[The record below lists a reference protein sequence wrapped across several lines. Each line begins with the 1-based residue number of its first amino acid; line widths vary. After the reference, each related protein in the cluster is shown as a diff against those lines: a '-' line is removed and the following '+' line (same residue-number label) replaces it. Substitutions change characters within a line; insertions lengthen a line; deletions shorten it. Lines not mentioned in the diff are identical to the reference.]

1 MSSRPVIQQTDPH
14 ASTHIERHVWVISGV
29 LILGMIMS
37 ILDTTIVNVALHT
50 LSHDLHSPL
59 SQVQWVITGYLLA
72 LAAVIPVTGWAAR
85 RFGAK
90 QVYMT
95 SLVLFTAGS
104 ALCGLANSTTSLVVF
119 RVLQGAG
126 GGMIMPVAMM
136 IMAQVAGPQ
145 RMGRVMGYVSMPA
158 MLAPILG
165 PVVGGLILENLHWSW
180 IFFVNVPIGIVAFV
194 LGWRMLPHTD
204 SGEAGR
210 LDVLGLALLP
220 AGFAAFIYGISE
232 LGSGE
237 AFGSGKVIVPSIVGV
252 VLIVLFCI
260 HALRIERPLL
270 DIRMYA
276 NRVFAGA
283 AFVNF
288 GLGAALFGA
297 MILVPLY
304 YQEVRG
310 QSVVNTGLLTGPQ
323 GLGALMAMPLASRLT
338 QRFSGGRVA
347 LGGVSLLCVSTIP
360 FTFIG
365 AHTSIVAIS
374 LVLVV
379 RGLSIGLCFMPAMT
393 AAFGAMRPEQIS
405 DATPQINA
413 LQRTGGA
420 IGTAV
425 LAVVL
430 QRAGAHAVT
439 PADQASA
446 FDTAYWWAL
455 GIAALSL
462 IPCHHAAAGRAPP
475 GRGRVAR
482 GAPRRVLER
491 PARSRRPSGP
501 ERPHRHGARTTEP
514 SSATVA
520 SSAEGPAQAEGS
532 TGGGVARPSWSS
544 SARPSDM
551 CFAALRRLRGRD
563 THLIGSEVSHA
574 QMELLIELSEQGPLS
589 AGELALAAQLT
600 PATVTHDARPPRR
613 QCGHVQRTRGADD
626 RRVVV
631 TRLTPQGERKA
642 KASVPRGRRAGE
654 QALRRRG
661 CRGLASRHTGP
672 RALGNGL
679 RRDAPP
685 DGLECARP
693 LR

>member
-1 MSSRPVIQQTDPH
+1 MASRDRVIEQHDPH
-14 ASTHIERHVWVISGV
+14 ASTRIERHVWVICGV
-29 LILGMIMS
+29 VILGMIMS

-59 SQVQWVITGYLLA
+59 SQVQWVITGYLLS

-104 ALCGLANSTTSLVVF
+104 ALCGLANSVTSLVIF
-119 RVLQGAG
+119 RILQGAG

-145 RMGRVMGYVSMPA
+145 RMGKVMGYVSMPA

-180 IFFVNVPIGIVAFV
+180 IFFVNVPIGAVAFV

-204 SGEAGR
+204 SGEAGH
-210 LDVLGLALLP
+210 LDLLGLAMLP
-220 AGFAAFIYGISE
+220 AGFAAMIYGVSE
-232 LGSGE
+232 LGAG
-237 AFGSGKVIVPSIVGV
+237 AALGSGKVILPTFIGV
-252 VLIVLFCI
+252 VLIALFCV

-283 AFVNF
+283 AFTNF

-323 GLGALMAMPLASRLT
+323 GLGALMAMPIASRLT
-338 QRFSGGRVA
+338 QRFGGGRVA
-347 LGGVSLLCVSTIP
+347 LGGVSLLCVSTLP
-360 FTFIG
+360 FTLIG

-379 RGLSIGLCFMPAMT
+379 RGLSIGLCFMPAMS
-393 AAFGAMRPEQIS
+393 AAFSAMRPDQIS

-413 LQRTGGA
+413 LQRSGGA

-430 QRAGAHAVT
+430 QRAGAGART
-439 PADQASA
+439 PEELAGA
-446 FDTAYWWAL
+446 FGTAYWWAF

-462 IPCHHAAAGRAPP
+462 IPCIMLLRA
-475 GRGRVAR
+475 
-482 GAPRRVLER
+482 ER
-491 PARSRRPSGP
+491 PQAQGEP
-501 ERPHRHGARTTEP
+501 ERPQSEP
-514 SSATVA
+514 EPMAT
-520 SSAEGPAQAEGS
+520 GPE
-532 TGGGVARPSWSS
+532 
-544 SARPSDM
+544 
-551 CFAALRRLRGRD
+551 
-563 THLIGSEVSHA
+563 
-574 QMELLIELSEQGPLS
+574 
-589 AGELALAAQLT
+589 ALA
-600 PATVTHDARPPRR
+600 DAV
-613 QCGHVQRTRGADD
+613 GV
-626 RRVVV
+626 
-631 TRLTPQGERKA
+631 
-642 KASVPRGRRAGE
+642 
-654 QALRRRG
+654 
-661 CRGLASRHTGP
+661 
-672 RALGNGL
+672 
-679 RRDAPP
+679 
-685 DGLECARP
+685 
-693 LR
+693 

>member
-1 MSSRPVIQQTDPH
+1 M
-14 ASTHIERHVWVISGV
+14 WVICGV
-29 LILGMIMS
+29 VILGMIMS
-37 ILDTTIVNVALHT
+37 ILDTTIVNVALRT

-104 ALCGLANSTTSLVVF
+104 ALCGLANSTTSLVLF

-165 PVVGGLILENLHWSW
+165 PVVGGLILENLPWSW
-180 IFFVNVPIGIVAFV
+180 IFFVNVPIGVLAFV

-210 LDVLGLALLP
+210 LDVLGLAILP
-220 AGFAAFIYGISE
+220 AGFAAMIYGVSKLGSGAA

-237 AFGSGKVIVPSIVGV
+237 VIVPTLAGV
-252 VLIVLFCI
+252 VLVVLFCL

-270 DIRMYA
+270 DIRLYA

-283 AFVNF
+283 AFTNF

-310 QSVVNTGLLTGPQ
+310 ESVVNTGLLTGPQ
-323 GLGALMAMPLASRLT
+323 GIGALIAMPLASRLT
-338 QRFSGGRVA
+338 QRFGGGRVA
-347 LGGVSLLCVSTIP
+347 LTGVSVLCLSTLP
-360 FTFIG
+360 LTFVG
-365 AHTSIVAIS
+365 VDTSIVAIS

-379 RGLSIGLCFMPAMT
+379 RGLSIGLCFMPAMS
-393 AAFGAMRPEQIS
+393 AAFSAMRPDQIS

-430 QRAGAHAVT
+430 QRAGAGSHS
-439 PADQASA
+439 PAALASA
-446 FDTAYWWAL
+446 FGTAYWWAL

-462 IPCHHAAAGRAPP
+462 IPCIVLLRA
-475 GRGRVAR
+475 
-482 GAPRRVLER
+482 ER
-491 PARSRRPSGP
+491 PQSQLDELPAHP
-501 ERPHRHGARTTEP
+501 E
-514 SSATVA
+514 
-520 SSAEGPAQAEGS
+520 
-532 TGGGVARPSWSS
+532 
-544 SARPSDM
+544 
-551 CFAALRRLRGRD
+551 
-563 THLIGSEVSHA
+563 
-574 QMELLIELSEQGPLS
+574 
-589 AGELALAAQLT
+589 ALAD
-600 PATVTHDARPPRR
+600 PV
-613 QCGHVQRTRGADD
+613 GV
-626 RRVVV
+626 
-631 TRLTPQGERKA
+631 
-642 KASVPRGRRAGE
+642 
-654 QALRRRG
+654 
-661 CRGLASRHTGP
+661 
-672 RALGNGL
+672 
-679 RRDAPP
+679 
-685 DGLECARP
+685 
-693 LR
+693 

>member
-1 MSSRPVIQQTDPH
+1 MSSRPTIEQGDPS
-14 ASTHIERHVWVISGV
+14 ATTHIERHVWVVCGV
-29 LILGMIMS
+29 VILGMIMS

-59 SQVQWVITGYLLA
+59 SQVQWVITGYLLS

-158 MLAPILG
+158 MIAPILG

-180 IFFVNVPIGIVAFV
+180 IFFVNVPIGLIAFM

-204 SGEAGR
+204 SGEAGS
-210 LDVLGLALLP
+210 LDILGLALLP

-232 LGSGE
+232 LGSGS
-237 AFGSGKVIVPSIVGV
+237 ALGSGKVVVPCIAGAVSV
-252 VLIVLFCI
+252 VIFCF
-260 HALRIERPLL
+260 HALRVERPLL

-283 AFVNF
+283 AFTNF

-310 QSVVNTGLLTGPQ
+310 QSVINTGLLTGPQ
-323 GLGALMAMPLASRLT
+323 GIGALIAMPLASRLT
-338 QRFSGGRVA
+338 QRFGGGRVA
-347 LGGVSLLCVSTIP
+347 MCGVSLLCISTVP

-365 AHTSIVAIS
+365 ANTSIVAIS

-379 RGLSIGLCFMPAMT
+379 RGLSIGLCFMPAMS
-393 AAFGAMRPEQIS
+393 AAFSAMRPDQIS

-430 QRAGAHAVT
+430 QRAGVHART
-439 PADQASA
+439 PEELAGA

-462 IPCHHAAAGRAPP
+462 IPCLMLLRA
-475 GRGRVAR
+475 
-482 GAPRRVLER
+482 ER
-491 PARSRRPSGP
+491 PQTEAEPRTGQP
-501 ERPHRHGARTTEP
+501 E
-514 SSATVA
+514 
-520 SSAEGPAQAEGS
+520 
-532 TGGGVARPSWSS
+532 
-544 SARPSDM
+544 
-551 CFAALRRLRGRD
+551 
-563 THLIGSEVSHA
+563 
-574 QMELLIELSEQGPLS
+574 
-589 AGELALAAQLT
+589 ALA
-600 PATVTHDARPPRR
+600 DAV
-613 QCGHVQRTRGADD
+613 GV
-626 RRVVV
+626 
-631 TRLTPQGERKA
+631 
-642 KASVPRGRRAGE
+642 
-654 QALRRRG
+654 
-661 CRGLASRHTGP
+661 
-672 RALGNGL
+672 
-679 RRDAPP
+679 
-685 DGLECARP
+685 
-693 LR
+693 

>member
-1 MSSRPVIQQTDPH
+1 MSSGSTIQQHDPH
-14 ASTHIERHVWVISGV
+14 ASAKIERHVWVICGV
-29 LILGMIMS
+29 VILGMMMS

-59 SQVQWVITGYLLA
+59 SQIQWVITGYLLS
-72 LAAVIPVTGWAAR
+72 LAAVIPITGWAAR

-104 ALCGLANSTTSLVVF
+104 ALCGLANSTASLVLF

-136 IMAQVAGPQ
+136 IMAQVSGPQ

-165 PVVGGLILENLHWSW
+165 PVVGGLILQNLHWSW
-180 IFFVNVPIGIVAFV
+180 IFFVNVPIGALAFV
-194 LGWRMLPHTD
+194 LGWRMLPRTD

-210 LDVLGLALLP
+210 LDVLGIALLP
-220 AGFAAFIYGISE
+220 TGFAALIYGVSE
-232 LGSGE
+232 LGSG
-237 AFGSGKVIVPSIVGV
+237 AALGSGNVIVPMLAGV
-252 VLIVLFCI
+252 VLIALFCV

-283 AFVNF
+283 AFTNF

-323 GLGALMAMPLASRLT
+323 GIGALIAMPIASRLT
-338 QRFSGGRVA
+338 QRFGGGRVA
-347 LGGVSLLCVSTIP
+347 LVGVSVLCLSTLP
-360 FTFIG
+360 FTTIG
-365 AHTSIVAIS
+365 ANTSIVAIS

-379 RGLSIGLCFMPAMT
+379 RGLSIGLCFMPAMS
-393 AAFGAMRPEQIS
+393 AAFSAMRPDQIS

-430 QRAGAHAVT
+430 QRAGVHAHT
-439 PADQASA
+439 PEQLAGA
-446 FDTAYWWAL
+446 FNTAYWWAL
-455 GIAALSL
+455 GIAALTL
-462 IPCHHAAAGRAPP
+462 IPCLMLLRA
-475 GRGRVAR
+475 
-482 GAPRRVLER
+482 ER
-491 PARSRRPSGP
+491 PQ
-501 ERPHRHGARTTEP
+501 GASE
-514 SSATVA
+514 SASAAEVA
-520 SSAEGPAQAEGS
+520 
-532 TGGGVARPSWSS
+532 
-544 SARPSDM
+544 
-551 CFAALRRLRGRD
+551 L
-563 THLIGSEVSHA
+563 
-574 QMELLIELSEQGPLS
+574 
-589 AGELALAAQLT
+589 
-600 PATVTHDARPPRR
+600 DA
-613 QCGHVQRTRGADD
+613 V
-626 RRVVV
+626 
-631 TRLTPQGERKA
+631 
-642 KASVPRGRRAGE
+642 
-654 QALRRRG
+654 
-661 CRGLASRHTGP
+661 
-672 RALGNGL
+672 
-679 RRDAPP
+679 
-685 DGLECARP
+685 
-693 LR
+693 